1 VTPTKAAA
9 RLLAAFLFVTV
20 SIPALSQDAV
30 APVEGEI
37 YIENVAPQRLTFGL
51 SNDNVAWDRFQLD
64 PDQVAVFGLADEWY
78 FLILT
83 EGVELRYRLKTMG
96 SYRLYWNEADERWD
110 LLTCSDPA
118 CGRTEVE
125 TEASE

>member
-1 VTPTKAAA
+1 MTPTKAAA

-96 SYRLYWNEADERWD
+96 SYRL
-110 LLTCSDPA
+110 
-118 CGRTEVE
+118 
-125 TEASE
+125 